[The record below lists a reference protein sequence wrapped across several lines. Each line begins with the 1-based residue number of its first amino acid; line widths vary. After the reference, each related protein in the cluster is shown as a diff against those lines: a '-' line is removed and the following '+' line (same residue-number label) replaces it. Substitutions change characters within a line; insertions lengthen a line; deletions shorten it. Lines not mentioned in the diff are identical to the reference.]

1 MTEHLPETHAPS
13 TPNPAEPTIATVTFL
28 RPTAPV
34 AGGDT
39 WEGWDD
45 ESYEGDTPAPAVP
58 APVVVPPM
66 PTAPPVTGPDD
77 RTVVLET
84 ARAVLDKTTT
94 PAPAATGKVEK
105 VDLDDFDDAPLIPA
119 WMYSAE
125 GWAAWAGVFYRA
137 RRRDFRRWVRRQP
150 TDKGHVRQFGRGV
163 RRSHEW
169 VVGFEG
175 VRVQGAAHTAHVLT
189 REARLAARHARFTP
203 RILGTKKELAMKA
216 AERATKAAEEAVLLH
231 KKAKKDRNRARN
243 LRAGVVYGPPL
254 AAIGTGYAM
263 GGGLGLAAGLLSTF
277 AGGAFIGRTPYDE
290 DADWTTEWRSLGDG
304 DRMTAPMLDQ
314 AFRAAKVIGSEES
327 LRVVQMPMLDARGA
341 WTAVLDLPPG
351 IPAKRAIR
359 ATDEL
364 AAAFG
369 VEEAQVSIAKRGRSG
384 RIELYVS
391 RDLPFTDKAKPGPLL
406 ALETAANFWGP
417 ISIGP
422 DVRGLPISI
431 SVVERSG
438 LIGGEPGAGKSASG
452 NTILLAAALDPRVIL
467 VLADGKG
474 GGDLEPFE
482 HLCECFEGDA
492 DPEAFYEMLKERVE
506 DMKRRYALL
515 KKLGKRKVTEEL
527 AAKYPELRQLLLWVD
542 ELMFYTTDEEYGKKI
557 TKLLRNL
564 VSRGRAAGIIT
575 FCATQKPGSDVV
587 DTSLRDLLSIRWAL
601 RCTTPEASDTIL
613 GKGAAASGYSA
624 KTIQS
629 EMRGAGLL
637 WAEGTNPTMVRADY
651 YTDEQVEQLLAR
663 ATEWRRAAGTLPK
676 APLRLIDQLTALA
689 EEGDEDAAV
698 LSKVLSCFFVEDIA
712 ARQRAVNGGMDR
724 EKAEEEI
731 SVDWLPGQVIL
742 DYVTSQTG
750 ITVTAE
756 KLAALVVR
764 TDEEK
769 AKRPWG
775 EKKTRV
781 TGYPLARVE
790 AAASARFGLTA

>member
-1 MTEHLPETHAPS
+1 MTENHAEPHTTTPAPS
-13 TPNPAEPTIATVTFL
+13 AEPTIATVTFL
-28 RPTAPV
+28 RPTIP
-34 AGGDT
+34 
-39 WEGWDD
+39 
-45 ESYEGDTPAPAVP
+45 VP
-58 APVVVPPM
+58 APDDWSDLPDDTDPALSIPPM
-66 PTAPPVTGPDD
+66 PTTAPAIGPDD

-84 ARAVLDKTTT
+84 ARTILDKT
-94 PAPAATGKVEK
+94 PAAEPVVRSGKFVGT
-105 VDLDDFDDAPLIPA
+105 VDLDDFDDAPLILA

-125 GWAAWAGVFYRA
+125 GWAAWCGVFYRA

-150 TDKGHVRQFGRGV
+150 TQRGHVRQFGRGV

-175 VRVQGAAHTAHVLT
+175 VRVQSASHTAHVLT

-203 RILGTKKELAMKA
+203 RILGSKKELAMKA

-254 AAIGTGYAM
+254 TAIGTGYVM

-277 AGGAFIGRTPYDE
+277 AGGAFVGRTPYDE
-290 DADWTTEWRSLGDG
+290 EADWSSDWRSLGDG
-304 DRMTAPMLDQ
+304 DRMTAPMLD
-314 AFRAAKVIGSEES
+314 ASFRAAKVIGSEET
-327 LRVVQMPMLDARGA
+327 LGVVQMPMLDTRGA
-341 WTAVLDLPPG
+341 WTTVLDLPPG
-351 IPAKRAIR
+351 VPAKKAIR

-369 VEEAQVSIAKRGRSG
+369 VEEAQVSVAKRGRAG

-406 ALETAANFWGP
+406 ALESAADFWGR

-422 DVRGLPISI
+422 DVRGIHQSI

-467 VLADGKG
+467 WLADGKG

-482 HLCECFEGDA
+482 HLCERYEGDA
-492 DPEAFYEMLKERVE
+492 DPEAFSAMLDELLAV
-506 DMKRRYALL
+506 MKARYALL
-515 KKLGKRKVTEEL
+515 KKLGKRKVTEDL
-527 AAKYPELRQLLLWVD
+527 AGKHPELRQLLLWVD
-542 ELMFYTTDEEYGKKI
+542 ELMLYTTDDEYGKKI
-557 TKLLRNL
+557 TRKLRNL

-651 YTDEQVEQLLAR
+651 YTDEQVETLLER
-663 ATEWRRAAGTLPK
+663 ATQWRRAASTLPSG
-676 APLRLIDQLTALA
+676 PMALA
-689 EEGDEDAAV
+689 EQLLKLGDEDAVILAHLLDAFHHDV
-698 LSKVLSCFFVEDIA
+698 PEMTA
-712 ARQRAVNGGMDR
+712 
-724 EKAEEEI
+724 
-731 SVDWLPGQVIL
+731 DWLPGQVLL
-742 DYVTSQTG
+742 DHLKGQG
-750 ITVTAE
+750 LAVTAE
-756 KLAALVVR
+756 KLGALVVR

-775 EKKTRV
+775 EKGSRLA
-781 TGYPLARVE
+781 GYPLGRVE
-790 AAASARFGLTA
+790 ATITARFGLTA

>member
-1 MTEHLPETHAPS
+1 MTEHLPEETT
-13 TPNPAEPTIATVTFL
+13 TPESDTLATVTPL
-28 RPTAPV
+28 RPVPAPTV
-34 AGGDT
+34 EDGMRY
-39 WEGWDD
+39 WEED
-45 ESYEGDTPAPAVP
+45 EFDPAPA
-58 APVVVPPM
+58 AQPVVVPPM
-66 PTAPPVTGPDD
+66 PTEPPAIGPDD

-84 ARAVLDKTTT
+84 ARLILDKQA
-94 PAPAATGKVEK
+94 APAVPEAKVVAK

-119 WMYSAE
+119 WMKTPE
-125 GWAAWAGVFYRA
+125 GWAAWSGVFYRA
-137 RRRDFRRWVRRQP
+137 RQRDFRRWVRRQR
-150 TDKGHVRQFGRGV
+150 TDKGHIRQFGRGV

-175 VRVQGAAHTAHVLT
+175 VRVQSAAHTAHVLT
-189 REARLAARHARFTP
+189 REARIAARSARFTP
-203 RILGTKKELAMKA
+203 RILGAKKELAMKA
-216 AERATKAAEEAVLLH
+216 AEKATKAAEEAVLLH

-254 AAIGTGYAM
+254 AAIGSGYAY
-263 GGGLGLAAGLLSTF
+263 GGSLGLAAGLLSTF
-277 AGGAFIGRTPYDE
+277 AGGAFIGRHPYNE
-290 DADWTTEWRSLGDG
+290 ETDWTTEWRSLGDG

-314 AFRAAKVIGSEES
+314 SFRAAKVIGNDES
-327 LRVVQMPMLDARGA
+327 LRVVQMPMLDNRGA
-341 WTAVLDLPPG
+341 WTAILDLPPG
-351 IPAKRAIR
+351 VPAKRAIR

-369 VEEAQVSIAKRGRSG
+369 VEEAQVSIAKKGRSG

-391 RDLPFTDKAKPGPLL
+391 RDLPFTDKAAPGPLL
-406 ALETAANFWGP
+406 ALKAAANFWSP

-492 DPEAFYEMLKERVE
+492 DPEAFYELLKEQVE

-527 AAKYPELRQLLLWVD
+527 ANKYPELRQKLIWVD

-651 YTDEQVEQLLAR
+651 YTDEQVEELLER
-663 ATEWRRAAGTLPK
+663 ATEWRRQAGTLPN
-676 APLRLIDQLTALA
+676 APMSLADQLRAQGDDDAQILA
-689 EEGDEDAAV
+689 FVLDVFAAHGTDEEPA
-698 LSKVLSCFFVEDIA
+698 
-712 ARQRAVNGGMDR
+712 
-724 EKAEEEI
+724 
-731 SVDWLPGQVIL
+731 DWLPGQLLL
-742 DYVTSQTG
+742 DRLKAAG
-750 ITVTAE
+750 HAVTAE
-756 KLAALVVR
+756 KLGALIVR

-775 EKKTRV
+775 EKGSRV

-790 AAASARFGLTA
+790 AAATGRFGLTA

>member
-1 MTEHLPETHAPS
+1 MTEHLTEHTPAPADSGPEPM
-13 TPNPAEPTIATVTFL
+13 ATVTFL
-28 RPTAPV
+28 RS
-34 AGGDT
+34 AGLAT
-39 WEGWDD
+39 
-45 ESYEGDTPAPAVP
+45 
-58 APVVVPPM
+58 VPPM
-66 PTAPPVTGPDD
+66 PTEPPTVGPDD

-84 ARAVLDKTTT
+84 ARIILDKPTTPT
-94 PAPAATGKVEK
+94 PAPVVGQVEK
-105 VDLDDFDDAPLIPA
+105 VDLDNFDADAPLIPA

-150 TDKGHVRQFGRGV
+150 TQRGHVRQFGRGA
-163 RRSHEW
+163 RRTHEW

-175 VRVQGAAHTAHVLT
+175 VRVQSAAHTAHVLA
-189 REARLAARHARFTP
+189 REAKLAARHARFTP
-203 RILGTKKELAMKA
+203 PRVLSTKKELAMKA
-216 AERATKAAEEAVLLH
+216 SEKATKAAEEAVLLH

-243 LRAGVVYGPPL
+243 LRAGVAYGPPL
-254 AAIGTGYAM
+254 AAIGSGYVMA
-263 GGGLGLAAGLLSTF
+263 GGLGLTAGLLSTF
-277 AGGAFIGRTPYDE
+277 AGGAFVGRKPYDE
-290 DADWTTEWRSLGDG
+290 EADWTSDWRSLGDG

-314 AFRAAKVIGSEES
+314 SFRAAKVIGSEES
-327 LRVVQMPMLDARGA
+327 LSVVQMPMLDARGA

-351 IPAKRAIR
+351 VPAKKAIR

-369 VEEAQVSIAKRGRSG
+369 VEEAQVSVAKRGRAG

-406 ALETAANFWGP
+406 ALEAAANFWGP

-492 DPEAFYEMLKERVE
+492 DPEAFYELLKEQVE

-527 AAKYPELRQLLLWVD
+527 AARYPELRQKLIWVD

-651 YTDEQVEQLLAR
+651 YTDEQVEELLTR
-663 ATEWRRAAGTLPK
+663 ATEWRRKAETLPHG
-676 APLRLIDQLTALA
+676 PVSLPDQLRAQGNDEALLLA
-689 EEGDEDAAV
+689 AILDVFVAHATEDGPA
-698 LSKVLSCFFVEDIA
+698 
-712 ARQRAVNGGMDR
+712 Q
-724 EKAEEEI
+724 
-731 SVDWLPGQVIL
+731 WLPGQLLL
-742 DYVTSQTG
+742 DELKMAG
-750 ITVTAE
+750 HPVTAE
-756 KLAALVVR
+756 KLGALVQR

-775 EKKTRV
+775 EKGSRLA
-781 TGYPLARVE
+781 GYPLARVE
-790 AAASARFGLTA
+790 AAATARFGLTA

>member
-1 MTEHLPETHAPS
+1 MTEHLTEHTPADSVPDSGPEPM
-13 TPNPAEPTIATVTFL
+13 ATVTFL
-28 RPTAPV
+28 RPT
-34 AGGDT
+34 
-39 WEGWDD
+39 
-45 ESYEGDTPAPAVP
+45 PAT
-58 APVVVPPM
+58 VPPM
-66 PTAPPVTGPDD
+66 PAEAPTVGRDD

-84 ARAVLDKTTT
+84 ARIILDKPTAPT
-94 PAPAATGKVEK
+94 PAPVVGRVEK
-105 VDLDDFDDAPLIPA
+105 VDLDDFDADAPLIPA
-119 WMYSAE
+119 WMYSPE

-150 TDKGHVRQFGRGV
+150 TQRGHIRQFGRGV

-175 VRVQGAAHTAHVLT
+175 VRVQSAAHTAHVLT
-189 REARLAARHARFTP
+189 REAKLAARHARFTP

-216 AERATKAAEEAVLLH
+216 AEKATKAAEEAVLLH

-254 AAIGTGYAM
+254 TAICGGYAM
-263 GGGLGLAAGLLSTF
+263 AGGLGLAAGLLSTF
-277 AGGAFIGRTPYDE
+277 AGGAFVGRTPYDE
-290 DADWTTEWRSLGDG
+290 EADWTSDWRSLGDG

-314 AFRAAKVIGSEES
+314 TFRAAKVIGSEES
-327 LRVVQMPMLDARGA
+327 LGVVQMPMLDARGA

-351 IPAKRAIR
+351 VPAKKAIR

-369 VEEAQVSIAKRGRSG
+369 VEEAQVSVAKRGRAG
-384 RIELYVS
+384 RIELYVA
-391 RDLPFTDKAKPGPLL
+391 RDLPFTDKAAPGPLL
-406 ALETAANFWGP
+406 ALESAADFWGR

-422 DVRGLPISI
+422 DVRGIHQSI

-467 VLADGKG
+467 WLADGKG

-482 HLCECFEGDA
+482 HLCERYEGDA
-492 DPEAFYEMLKERVE
+492 DPEAFDKMLDELLKV
-506 DMKRRYALL
+506 MKDRYALL

-527 AAKYPELRQLLLWVD
+527 ADKYPELRQLLLWVD
-542 ELMFYTTDEEYGKKI
+542 ELMLYTTDDEYGKKI
-557 TKLLRNL
+557 TRKLRNL

-651 YTDEQVEQLLAR
+651 YTDEQVTALIER
-663 ATEWRRAAGTLPK
+663 ATEWRRAAGTLPSG
-676 APLRLIDQLTALA
+676 PVSLPDQLRAQGDDEALLL
-689 EEGDEDAAV
+689 AAV
-698 LSKVLSCFFVEDIA
+698 LDVFAAHATED
-712 ARQRAVNGGMDR
+712 GP
-724 EKAEEEI
+724 AE
-731 SVDWLPGQVIL
+731 WLPGQLLL
-742 DYVTSQTG
+742 DELKTAG
-750 ITVTAE
+750 HTVTAE
-756 KLAALVVR
+756 KLGALVQR

-775 EKKTRV
+775 EKGSRLA
-781 TGYPLARVE
+781 GYPLARVE
-790 AAASARFGLTA
+790 AAATARFGLTA